1 MGNGGEGLFS
11 VSIKFL
17 NFRIDQTR
25 RINKI
30 IIFLYIDIIFTLF
43 EHISNNIFYFLMYL
57 TLDISYYLYICHK
70 CIDTCTLL
78 IGNKQSVT
86 IKSIRIFYRLALVR
100 IIPSFL

>member
-1 MGNGGEGLFS
+1 MGNEGGGLFS

-43 EHISNNIFYFLMYL
+43 EHI
-57 TLDISYYLYICHK
+57 
-70 CIDTCTLL
+70 
-78 IGNKQSVT
+78 VT
-86 IKSIRIFYRLALVR
+86 IYFIF
-100 IIPSFL
+100 